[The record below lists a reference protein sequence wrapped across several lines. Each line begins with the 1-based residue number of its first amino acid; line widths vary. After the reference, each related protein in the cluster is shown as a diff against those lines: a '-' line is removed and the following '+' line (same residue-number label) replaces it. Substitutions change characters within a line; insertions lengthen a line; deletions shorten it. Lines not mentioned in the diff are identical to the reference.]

1 VSKTLEVAGIV
12 LPVIISFALGWFCRG
27 RKIISPEGMEGL
39 KKLALSFALPATLFG
54 IFFNADYSA
63 DILICAAT
71 LFVVLA
77 LGLIAGFILRRISK
91 SPHPTLAHM
100 TSCTEVGMMG
110 YAFYILLFGSENLH
124 HMATADLGQTLFC
137 FLFYITTLGSGGG
150 NKRTV
155 GQIAK
160 DTFKSPVIWGMLSG
174 VILGALGVD
183 ELLEPSGV
191 SALVTT
197 ITDFIAAPLSCVI
210 LFVVGYGIDFNRKV
224 IISAI
229 RSVFAHYISCVILCI
244 LTLTI
249 ITYLIPVSD
258 LLRWAII
265 LMFTLPASYCMP
277 LYIKDKD
284 ERSYV
289 SVCLSLQTIVS
300 LVLLIVIAFM
310 TR

>member
-1 VSKTLEVAGIV
+1 MSKFLEVAGIV
-12 LPVIISFALGWFCRG
+12 LPVLISFILGFVCR
-27 RKIISPEGMEGL
+27 RRNIISPEGMEGL

-54 IFFNADYSA
+54 VFFNADYSA
-63 DILICAAT
+63 DILLCAAT
-71 LFVVLA
+71 LFVVLG
-77 LGLIAGFILRRISK
+77 LGLIAGFILRRISR

-110 YAFYILLFGSENLH
+110 YAFFILLFGSENLH
-124 HMATADLGQTLFC
+124 FMATADLGQTLFC
-137 FLFYITTLGSGGG
+137 FLFYITTLGGSGK
-150 NKRTV
+150 KRSLGEIV
-155 GQIAK
+155 K
-160 DTFKSPVIWGMLSG
+160 DTVKSPVIWGMLSG
-174 VILGALGVD
+174 VILGATGVD
-183 ELLEPSGV
+183 EFLEPYGV
-191 SALVTT
+191 SELITSV
-197 ITDFIAAPLSCVI
+197 TDFIAAPLSCVI
-210 LFVVGYGIDFNRKV
+210 LFVVGYGISFNRKV
-224 IISAI
+224 MVSAI
-229 RSVFAHYISCVILCI
+229 RSVFAHYISCVILCA

-249 ITYLIPVSD
+249 VSFLIPMSD

-277 LYIKDKD
+277 LYIKDED